1 MQPLIPPEQADQYRK
16 LQEQAQ
22 KHAKK
27 QLKRQQQREKGEP
40 ESSSSESEEEPETQ
54 QEAEPVDTAESEQA
68 EMERA
73 AFEAGQ
79 GMGEDSQTTVLVPTA
94 QSPLLQQHHTMLIS
108 PQPVASPMS
117 LAGTPHL
124 LHAGQ
129 PGQPILV
136 PAHHATQVRLLLT
149 LSFLFVFVFQEGMY
163 KMKKNVKKKLPLLVQ
178 TILLS
183 YSIDR

>member
-40 ESSSSESEEEPETQ
+40 ESSSSESEEEQEAQP
-54 QEAEPVDTAESEQA
+54 EAEPADTAESEQA

-79 GMGEDSQTTVLVPTA
+79 GMGEDSQTVLVPAA

-124 LHAGQ
+124 LHAAQ
-129 PGQPILV
+129 PGQPVLV
-136 PAHHATQVRLLLT
+136 PAHHAAQVRLPLIFGGGWSWGT
-149 LSFLFVFVFQEGMY
+149 FLE
-163 KMKKNVKKKLPLLVQ
+163 KNYVTVLNLHPE
-178 TILLS
+178 
-183 YSIDR
+183 